1 MAEVYTTLNV
11 SLTREQATP
20 VVSMVQGDTGRGL
33 SVTLTDDIY
42 VEGTGESEEG
52 LTAQLWARKPS
63 GKEVSLNA
71 SQVVAYESSN
81 SYQIIFDGSNEFA
94 QVIAEPGRTEVQVI
108 LLSDNRYV
116 TSFDIF
122 IDVQES
128 KALGSDF
135 ESTEEYYSALKLM
148 AKLEEQSK
156 QLEQLADQ
164 FSDQLKLTVS
174 VRYGTSAPT
183 VQSGDK
189 QGDIYIRFM

>member
-52 LTAQLWARKPS
+52 LTAQLWAKKPS

-71 SQVVAYESSN
+71 SQIVSYEASN
-81 SYQIIFDGSNEFA
+81 SYQVIFDGSDEFA
-94 QVIAEPGRTEVQVI
+94 NVIAEPGRTEVQI
-108 LLSDNRYV
+108 IIFSEEQYV
-116 TSFDIF
+116 TSFDIY

-135 ESTEEYYSALKLM
+135 DSSEEYYSALKLM
-148 AKLEEQSK
+148 GKLEEQSK
-156 QLEQLADQ
+156 QLEQLAAQ
-164 FSDQLKLTVS
+164 FSDQLKLTVN

-183 VQSGDK
+183 VQNGDK

>member
-1 MAEVYTTLNV
+1 MAEVYTQLNV

-52 LTAQLWARKPS
+52 LTAQLWAKKPS

-71 SQVVAYESSN
+71 SQIVSYEASN
-81 SYQIIFDGSNEFA
+81 SYQVIFDGSDEFA
-94 QVIAEPGRTEVQVI
+94 NVIAEPGRTEVQI
-108 LLSDNRYV
+108 IIFSEEQYV
-116 TSFDIF
+116 TSFDIY

-135 ESTEEYYSALKLM
+135 DSSEEYYSALKLM
-148 AKLEEQSK
+148 GKLEEQSK
-156 QLEQLADQ
+156 QLEQLAAQ
-164 FSDQLKLTVS
+164 FSDQLKLTVN

>member
-71 SQVVAYESSN
+71 SQVVSYQASN
-81 SYQIIFDGSNEFA
+81 SYQVIFDGSDEFA
-94 QVIAEPGRTEVQVI
+94 NVIAEPGRAEVQIVI
-108 LLSDNRYV
+108 FSEKQYV
-116 TSFDIF
+116 TSFDIY

-135 ESTEEYYSALKLM
+135 DSSEEYYSALKLM

-164 FSDQLKLTVS
+164 FSDQLKLTVN